1 MAGRALVKLPK
12 FFPDRWVPSLSP
24 RFASGSVDDVRD
36 RFQPMYF
43 SSRSGGGDDGGF
55 DDDETTVAD
64 AATESPA
71 RNPRGRN
78 GGRGGDGGRQ
88 RTIQFQPDDRY
99 WTEYLRIALPIIG
112 LILMLGLFWYWATLI
127 IGDDGNN
134 TDPVEETPPG
144 MVQTSETTEEP
155 ATTAPTE
162 PVQNTPEATE
172 PTNSE
177 EPTEESSDSEEP
189 TEESTD
195 EEPTEEPTDEEPT
208 EEESSGE
215 AEFASE
221 DTVVISDDGVNM
233 RSESNTSGEIVE
245 TLSAGDEFTVV
256 EGPVEEDG
264 YTWYF
269 LTDGTTEGWV
279 AADFIEA
286 AE

>member
-12 FFPDRWVPSLSP
+12 FSPDRWIPSLSP
-24 RFASGSVDDVRD
+24 RFASGSTDDVRD

-55 DDDETTVAD
+55 DDDETAVSD
-64 AATESPA
+64 AATETPA

-127 IGDDGNN
+127 IGDDGDNT

-144 MVQTSETTEEP
+144 LVQTSESTNEPPTTV
-155 ATTAPTE
+155 PTD

-172 PTNSE
+172 PAANEDAT
-177 EPTEESSDSEEP
+177 DEP

-195 EEPTEEPTDEEPT
+195 EEPTEEPAGDEPT
-208 EEESSGE
+208 EEPAEEG
-215 AEFASE
+215 EFAPDDAVVVTE
-221 DTVVISDDGVNM
+221 DGDGVNL
-233 RSESNTSGEIVE
+233 REEPSTSGE
-245 TLSAGDEFTVV
+245 VV
-256 EGPVEEDG
+256 ESLPAGTELIILDGPEEADEYQWYNVVSSDG
-264 YTWYF
+264 S
-269 LTDGTTEGWV
+269 LEGWV
-279 AADFIEA
+279 VADFIEA